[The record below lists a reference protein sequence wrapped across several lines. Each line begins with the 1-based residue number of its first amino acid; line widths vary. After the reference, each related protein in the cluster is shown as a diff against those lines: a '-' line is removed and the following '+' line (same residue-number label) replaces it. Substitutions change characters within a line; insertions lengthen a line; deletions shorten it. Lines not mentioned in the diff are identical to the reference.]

1 MTTLTR
7 EIPLPVSSVRSFWPF
22 HVGAIADV
30 VVGVNLIAFS
40 EPIARLILPQQTT
53 ILGFSCVTIL
63 QALGLFLVLF
73 AIETMI
79 VVRAQGNLARYR
91 SWIVAANWATVVLA
105 TLILAVWHAA
115 FSAVGIAAVT
125 IVATALAVLAA
136 LQQRVLRS

>member
-7 EIPLPVSSVRSFWPF
+7 EIPLSASSGRRFWPF

-30 VVGVNLIAFS
+30 VVGVDLIAFGD
-40 EPIARLILPQQTT
+40 PVARLILPQQAT

-73 AIETMI
+73 AIETII